1 MSTLE
6 ARQIVKA
13 REELK
18 RAQREYQAAMLR
30 DTHYRGVPTVI
41 TKQEPQEV
49 HGTFVYRGRTYTKWL
64 KLNNI

>member
-18 RAQREYQAAMLR
+18 RAQREYQVAMLR
-30 DTHYRGVPTVI
+30 DTHYRGVQTII
-41 TKQEPQEV
+41 TNEEPVEV
-49 HGTFVYRGRTYTKWL
+49 HGTFTYRGNTYTK
-64 KLNNI
+64 